1 VRFLIDECI
10 SARLASY
17 LQDAGHDA
25 VHVLQEGLGGAPDS
39 EIMAE
44 AARQQRV
51 VISTD
56 TDFGELLAQQ
66 SATTPS
72 VLLFRRTRHDPRT
85 LADTL
90 LANLADAAQYLDEG
104 AIVVITKDRMKLRR
118 LPINLD

>member
-1 VRFLIDECI
+1 MRFLIDECI

-44 AARQQRV
+44 AVRQQRV

-90 LANLADAAQYLDEG
+90 LANLADAAQ
-104 AIVVITKDRMKLRR
+104 
-118 LPINLD
+118 